1 MNPWLML
8 VVGLLLGTAFG
19 ALLVILARALRHA
32 DEDDR
37 RDTLLLD
44 AVQRNRWHIGYLNDR
59 FALLGDTPPRI
70 LGGPNDDVRTVIASA
85 METEQETNHG

>member
-8 VVGLLLGTAFG
+8 AGGLLLGTLFG
-19 ALLVILARALRHA
+19 VLIMSLLRAVGQA
-32 DEDDR
+32 DEDDLA
-37 RDTLLLD
+37 DTLLLD
-44 AVQRNRWHIGYLNDR
+44 AIQRNHWQIGYLNDR

-85 METEQETNHG
+85 METEHAEER